1 MMLSQCVS
9 FLTLSVNNVWWIL
22 EVLFYFLYNVPINR
36 DSHEMTV
43 LSFLIDYS
51 GLYIFHIF
59 IKGSEN
65 LLVMFSLIFFHFKV

>member
-9 FLTLSVNNVWWIL
+9 ILTLSVNNVWWIL
-22 EVLFYFLYNVPINR
+22 EVLFYFLYNVPIYR
-36 DSHEMTV
+36 DFHEMTV

-51 GLYIFHIF
+51 GLCFFHIF

-65 LLVMFSLIFFHFKV
+65 LLLMFSLIFFHFKV